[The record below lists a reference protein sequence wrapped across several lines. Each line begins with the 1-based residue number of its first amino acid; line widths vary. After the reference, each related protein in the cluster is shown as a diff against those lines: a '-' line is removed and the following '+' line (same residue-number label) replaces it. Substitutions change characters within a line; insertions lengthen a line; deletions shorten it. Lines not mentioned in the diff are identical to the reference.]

1 MPSDGIRTLSSFD
14 AILLGAVGYPGVPD
28 HISLRDLLLRIRHDF
43 DEYINLR
50 PVKLLKGASCPL
62 KGIDPGEMQIIPHEV
77 YVQQQYDILA
87 ATMRAH
93 MDMKKIYE
101 ILEAGI

>member
-1 MPSDGIRTLSSFD
+1 MKIVRKDLKVMKKRIALFLAALMLLTVPSALAAKKGVDPEK
-14 AILLGAVGYPGVPD
+14 LGRV
-28 HISLRDLLLRIRHDF
+28 S
-43 DEYINLR
+43 
-50 PVKLLKGASCPL
+50 
-62 KGIDPGEMQIIPHEV
+62 GEEHK
-77 YVQQQYDILA
+77 QQQYDILA

>member
-1 MPSDGIRTLSSFD
+1 MCARMVAARMSYCCCLCSSPETLIRWL
-14 AILLGAVGYPGVPD
+14 
-28 HISLRDLLLRIRHDF
+28 
-43 DEYINLR
+43 
-50 PVKLLKGASCPL
+50 ASR
-62 KGIDPGEMQIIPHEV
+62 KGIDPGEMTIIPHEV